1 MGGETG
7 AQTIIDSRR
16 RDHLL
21 NYVRR
26 EFSFVPGAQA
36 VCWCGWRT
44 RSYATQADAILAH
57 DQHRTAAL
65 SRKAVG

>member
-21 NYVRR
+21 NYVAIEPGQRR
-26 EFSFVPGAQA
+26 QA